1 MRQVRTLARKV
12 ICAAKFTDDTQGR
25 WNGGHRVLVNNLAIH
40 HIVRSF
46 KVGKFQPANGLYRQS
61 DGLVCSA
68 RRTRESQALS
78 LGAQHAEHLSAV
90 KPLAVTVRTE
100 AHDGRSPSLK
110 MDKCTGGML
119 SIVSGMSGGGAPA
132 HSREDSPGTAQEG
145 PSIG

>member
-1 MRQVRTLARKV
+1 M
-12 ICAAKFTDDTQGR
+12 
-25 WNGGHRVLVNNLAIH
+25 NNLTIH
-40 HIVRSF
+40 YIVRF
-46 KVGKFQPANGLYRQS
+46 FEVGKFQPANGLDRQS

-78 LGAQHAEHLSAV
+78 LGAQHAEHLSAI

-110 MDKCTGGML
+110 MDERTGML
-119 SIVSGMSGGGAPA
+119 SIVSRMSSGGAPA
-132 HSREDSPGTAQEG
+132 HGRKDCPGTAEEG